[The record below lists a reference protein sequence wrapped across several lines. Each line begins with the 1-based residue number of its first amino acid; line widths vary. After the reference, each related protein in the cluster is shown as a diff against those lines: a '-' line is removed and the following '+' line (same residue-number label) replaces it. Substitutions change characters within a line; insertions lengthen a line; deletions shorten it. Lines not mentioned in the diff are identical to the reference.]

1 MMKPLVNSHLQA
13 WAYGSIA
20 RGDIS
25 PGSDI
30 DIFIP
35 NPPSP
40 TIIQAVLERAGI
52 RIHRR
57 IIVQATPGYAAKAYL
72 NLDENKGYSF
82 PLVELRQNEIEFYK
96 FAGSVEHE
104 QIDMGVRVPGV
115 NKDLLIIE
123 PVPTGHIETP
133 VRGKEGIVAKKLGVD
148 VKIVLERVRTL
159 ERRGKVGHTGVFVKR
174 ELAPHEDISSVFREL
189 IRSRPA
195 IRRRLRK

>member
-1 MMKPLVNSHLQA
+1 MNPLIRSHLQT

-35 NPPSP
+35 NPPSA
-40 TIIQAVLERAGI
+40 TIIQALLERADI
-52 RIHRR
+52 RINSRL
-57 IIVQATPGYAAKAYL
+57 IVQATPGYAAKAYL
-72 NLDENKGYSF
+72 NLDEKKGYSF
-82 PLVELRQNEIEFYK
+82 PLVELRQNEIDFYK
-96 FAGSVEHE
+96 FAGSVTHE
-104 QIDMGVRVPGV
+104 YIEKSVRVPGV
-115 NKDLLIIE
+115 NKDLKLIE
-123 PVPTGHIETP
+123 PIPQGHVETP
-133 VRGKEGIVAKKLGVD
+133 IEGKEGIVAKKLGVD

-159 ERRGKVGHTGVFVKR
+159 ERREKVGHTGVFVKR

-189 IRSRPA
+189 TRSKPA